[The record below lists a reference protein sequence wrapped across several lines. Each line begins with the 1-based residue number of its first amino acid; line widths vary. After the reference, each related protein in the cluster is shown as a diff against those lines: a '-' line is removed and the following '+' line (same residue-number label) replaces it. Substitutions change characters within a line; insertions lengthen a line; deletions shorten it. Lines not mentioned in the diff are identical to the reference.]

1 MSGKPDPRNGY
12 LGGHEPSPEF
22 ADAFGRTVQVLR
34 THQGWSRGE
43 LAKRAG
49 ISYSY
54 LSAIENGTK
63 PPSGKMQ
70 RVLAGALGVRM
81 HELIAA
87 AEARLSPAGPDV
99 ELTTSMELDRA
110 LTRRD
115 RRAAARYARS
125 ELMPLEAG
133 AAPSPSPS
141 RTELGALTELRELLA
156 DMSSDDVAF
165 LLEMARR
172 LAGRD

>member
-1 MSGKPDPRNGY
+1 MSDRPREHPDLTDPSI
-12 LGGHEPSPEF
+12 SPEF
-22 ADAFGRTVQVLR
+22 AEAFGRTVQVLR

-63 PPSGKMQ
+63 PPSGKIQM
-70 RVLAGALGVRM
+70 VLAGALGVRM

-99 ELTTSMELDRA
+99 EATRAVELDRA

-115 RRAAARYARS
+115 QRMAMRVARDLPQPMAAS
-125 ELMPLEAG
+125 L
-133 AAPSPSPS
+133 AAPSPE

-156 DMSSDDVAF
+156 RMSDEDVEF
-165 LLEMARR
+165 LLQMARK
-172 LAGRD
+172 LAGRG

>member
-1 MSGKPDPRNGY
+1 MPADPAA
-12 LGGHEPSPEF
+12 SPGFPE
-22 ADAFGRTVQVLR
+22 AFGRTVQVLR
-34 THQGWSRGE
+34 THQGWSRAE

-70 RVLAGALGVRM
+70 LVLANALGVKM

-87 AEARLSPAGPDV
+87 AEARLSPAGPDA
-99 ELTTSMELDRA
+99 ELTRATELDQV

-115 RRAAARYARS
+115 ERMAARMALDLPSPDYAMR
-125 ELMPLEAG
+125 
-133 AAPSPSPS
+133 AAPSPE

-156 DMSSDDVAF
+156 HMSDDDVAF
-165 LLEMARR
+165 LLQMARK
-172 LAGRD
+172 LAGRG

>member
-1 MSGKPDPRNGY
+1 MSDRQSEEPDRTDP
-12 LGGHEPSPEF
+12 PITPEF
-22 ADAFGRTVQVLR
+22 AEAFGRTVQVLR

-63 PPSGKMQ
+63 PPSGKIQM
-70 RVLAGALGVRM
+70 VLAGALGVRM

-87 AEARLSPAGPDV
+87 AEARMSPAGPDLEATRAV
-99 ELTTSMELDRA
+99 ELDRA

-115 RRAAARYARS
+115 QRMAMRATRDFAHQMPMPLAAA
-125 ELMPLEAG
+125 
-133 AAPSPSPS
+133 SPE
-141 RTELGALTELRELLA
+141 RTQLGALTELRELLA
-156 DMSSDDVAF
+156 RMSDDDIEF
-165 LLEMARR
+165 LLQMARK
-172 LAGRD
+172 LAGRG

>member
-1 MSGKPDPRNGY
+1 MSGKPESHNRPSS
-12 LGGHEPSPEF
+12 GHEPSPDF

-34 THQGWSRGE
+34 THQGRSRAE

-63 PPSGKMQ
+63 PPSGKIQ
-70 RVLAGALGVRM
+70 HVLAGALGVRM

-87 AEARLSPAGPDV
+87 AEARLSPTGPDV
-99 ELTTSMELDRA
+99 ELTQSMELDQA

-115 RRAAARYARS
+115 QRAAARYARS
-125 ELMPLEAG
+125 ELMPLESRLVT
-133 AAPSPSPS
+133 PSPD

-156 DMSSDDVAF
+156 SMKTEDVEF
-165 LLEMARR
+165 LLEMARK
-172 LAGRD
+172 LAGRS

>member
-1 MSGKPDPRNGY
+1 MAANLDEGSGQDDPAASAGF
-12 LGGHEPSPEF
+12 PE
-22 ADAFGRTVQVLR
+22 AFGRTVQVLR
-34 THQGWSRGE
+34 THQGWSRAE

-54 LSAIENGTK
+54 LSALENGTK

-70 RVLAGALGVRM
+70 LVLAGALGVKM

-87 AEARLSPAGPDV
+87 AEARLSPTGPDAEV
-99 ELTTSMELDRA
+99 TRAAELDQA

-115 RRAAARYARS
+115 QRMAARLALDLPPLATDDSDAAAF
-125 ELMPLEAG
+125 
-133 AAPSPSPS
+133 
-141 RTELGALTELRELLA
+141 TELRDLLTR
-156 DMSSDDVAF
+156 MSEDDVA
-165 LLEMARR
+165 LLLDMARR